1 MNRWSWYAFDES
13 QIMSSP
19 EVMRHLQPF
28 CVYKTHTHVHTH
40 THKTHTHVHTQTG
53 LIAFHFIKIVHHLC
67 PLEVTMLALLIRS
80 RALKPSAS
88 TKYKYPSDFLG
99 LRLFGLFHIPY
110 YICFPSLKNLE
121 WNTSCRM
128 RRLTATG
135 KPEFQ
140 SFGATGSLTHHSK
153 SVVTHFTTP
162 PLFFVTHFTT
172 PFLSP

>member
-28 CVYKTHTHVHTH
+28 CVYKTHTRVHTR

-53 LIAFHFIKIVHHLC
+53 LIAFHFIQIVHHLC

-88 TKYKYPSDFLG
+88 TNYKYTSDFLG

-110 YICFPSLKNLE
+110 YICFTSLKNLE

-135 KPEFQ
+135 KPEFRCLSTTGEGWVWLIIQ
-140 SFGATGSLTHHSK
+140 NQWWLIYYSPSF
-153 SVVTHFTTP
+153 FRD
-162 PLFFVTHFTT
+162 
-172 PFLSP
+172 

>member
-1 MNRWSWYAFDES
+1 MYT
-13 QIMSSP
+13 
-19 EVMRHLQPF
+19 
-28 CVYKTHTHVHTH
+28 KHTHVHTH
-40 THKTHTHVHTQTG
+40 TLKTHTHVHTQTG

-110 YICFPSLKNLE
+110 YICFTSLKNLE

-135 KPEFQ
+135 KPEFRSLDATLSRGEFDS
-140 SFGATGSLTHHSK
+140 SFKISGDS
-153 SVVTHFTTP
+153 FTTP
-162 PLFFVTHFTT
+162 PLFFRDSVFYSLYFHDSQPFRDFT
-172 PFLSP
+172 FNWDQHNI